1 MNTKDLV
8 DLGLLVLIWTICVA
22 YVAYQRGW
30 QEGHRCGRV
39 DEHGD
44 NAARV
49 LNAKKEAMLAE
60 RQRLFSPSNISK
72 T

>member
-30 QEGHRCGRV
+30 KECHRCGRV
-39 DEHGD
+39 DERGD
-44 NAARV
+44 SAAKI
-49 LNAKKEAMLAE
+49 LNAKREGAMAE
-60 RQRLFSPSNISK
+60 RQRLSPGTTSK
-72 T
+72 Q

>member
-30 QEGHRCGRV
+30 NNGHERGV
-39 DEHGD
+39 LDEQRFTIP
-44 NAARV
+44 RV
-49 LNAKKEAMLAE
+49 LNAKKEGAMAE